1 MCHFRWP
8 WMTLS
13 ELVKYTV
20 TWYIPWH
27 EALHGLSAAA
37 ELACRCL
44 YQKSLTGF
52 VYIWFTHSVSWL
64 SDQSITVHFCI
75 QQLSWIDLFFWLDFY
90 ASFNKYSFYEII
102 LFGFFVHILTT
113 VCVYLVSILCFNF
126 FCAGFYRAMR
136 MHSAD
141 YAVERCLSVHMSVCL
156 SVCHTSLLVP
166 EKFDRF
172 CLHMIY
178 SFCVII
184 IRSKHNCSLLYSA
197 AVLNWSVFLAGFL
210 CFIQ

>member
-1 MCHFRWP
+1 
-8 WMTLS
+8 MTLS

-113 VCVYLVSILCFNF
+113 VYFVSTLLVYYVLIFFALVFTVRCVCIVQT
-126 FCAGFYRAMR
+126 MPWK
-136 MHSAD
+136 D
-141 YAVERCLSVHMSVCL
+141 VCLSICLSVCL
-156 SVCHTSLLVP
+156 SATRHCLYQKSLTGFVYIW
-166 EKFDRF
+166 FT
-172 CLHMIY
+172 H
-178 SFCVII
+178 
-184 IRSKHNCSLLYSA
+184 
-197 AVLNWSVFLAGFL
+197 SVS
-210 CFIQ
+210 